1 MNALIVIVLLIW
13 LLGTQVRI
21 YRQARFFQ
29 IEEYMNLRYLR
40 WVLKARHRWLP
51 TRPMVA
57 WLIGGILA
65 VIFSEGGVALPFIVT
80 SLAATAAAIPPG
92 EGEVKKRFRATG
104 RAKRLLAS
112 SMITAGIAGLL
123 LALAAGLA
131 FSPQGRA
138 ESIGLVIA
146 ATLGLA
152 LFLAAP
158 LWLVSGNLLMRPVEA
173 TLRSRYLRRAAR
185 VLEEIRPTVIGITGS
200 YGKTSTKAILAH
212 LLNGRFKAY
221 ATPQSYNTLMGICLA
236 INTDLAED
244 HSVDYFICEM
254 GAYIPGEIQRIA
266 DLVHPTIG
274 IEIEVGP
281 QHLERFGTLEN
292 VATAKYE
299 LVKALPSDG
308 IAVFNMDNPYIRTM
322 AEHGHPATR
331 IGISKTTGPTSPPPG
346 VHLIASD
353 VRETLDGLR
362 FTLTDARTGAAVA
375 IETPLLG
382 EHNVTNLLLA
392 TAVALHEGMTLPE
405 IARRARTLQAAESRL
420 VRQVTASGIT
430 IINDAYSA
438 NPVGIVGALNVLALH
453 DSGRRLLITPGM
465 VELAER
471 HEEENRRLGELAAAK
486 ATDVILVGSA
496 RTAPIR
502 EGLLAAGFPET
513 HLQTVEALR
522 EAVHWYEANLRAGD
536 AVMFLND
543 LPDTYNT

>member
-1 MNALIVIVLLIW
+1 MNVLVVIVALIW
-13 LLGTQVRI
+13 LAGALVRI

-40 WVLKARHRWLP
+40 WVLQTRHRWLP
-51 TRPMVA
+51 TRPLVA
-57 WLIGGILA
+57 WLIGCVLA

-80 SLAATAAAIPPG
+80 ALAAVAAAIPPG

-104 RAKRLLAS
+104 RAKRLLAA
-112 SMITAGIAGLL
+112 SMIVAGIVGLL
-123 LALAAGLA
+123 LAIAAGIA
-131 FSPQGRA
+131 FSPEGRA

-146 ATLGLA
+146 ASFGL
-152 LFLAAP
+152 LLLLAAP
-158 LWLVSGNLLMRPVEA
+158 LWLVIGNLLMLPVEA
-173 TLRSRYLRRAAR
+173 LLRRRYLRRAAR
-185 VLEEIRPTVIGITGS
+185 VLDDIQPVVIGVTGS

-212 LLNGRFKAY
+212 LLNGHFKAY
-221 ATPQSYNTLMGICLA
+221 ATPKSYNTLMGICLA

-281 QHLERFGTLEN
+281 QHLERFGTLDS

-299 LVKALPSDG
+299 LVKALPPDG
-308 IAVFNMDNPYIRTM
+308 VAVLNMDNPYIREM
-322 AEHGHPATR
+322 AARGYPDTR
-331 IGISKTTGPTSPPPG
+331 VGISKECDVAGPPPG
-346 VHLIASD
+346 VHLIASG

-362 FTLTDARTGAAVA
+362 FTLTDTRTGVSNAM
-375 IETPLLG
+375 ETPLLG

-420 VRQVTASGIT
+420 VRQMTVSGI
-430 IINDAYSA
+430 IVINDAYSA
-438 NPVGIVGALNVLALH
+438 NPVGIIGALNVLALH

-471 HEEENRRLGELAAAK
+471 QDEENRRLGERAADK
-486 ATDVILVGSA
+486 ATDVILVGAA

-502 EGLLAAGFPET
+502 EGLLAAGFPAD
-513 HLQTVEALR
+513 HLQTVETLR
-522 EAVHWYEANLRAGD
+522 EAVQWYEANLRAGD
-536 AVMFLND
+536 TVMFLND
-543 LPDTYNT
+543 LPDTYSS

>member
-1 MNALIVIVLLIW
+1 MNVLIVIVLLIW
-13 LLGTQVRI
+13 MLGALVRI

-40 WVLKARHRWLP
+40 WVLKTRHRWLP

-57 WLIGGILA
+57 WLIGGVLA

-80 SLAATAAAIPPG
+80 ALAATAASIPPG

-104 RAKRLLAS
+104 RAKRLLAAS
-112 SMITAGIAGLL
+112 TMAAAIVGLL
-123 LALAAGLA
+123 LAIAAGTA
-131 FSPQGRA
+131 FSPEGRA

-146 ATLGLA
+146 AALGL
-152 LFLAAP
+152 LLLLAAP
-158 LWLVSGNLLMRPVEA
+158 LWLVTGNLLMLPVEA
-173 TLRSRYLRRAAR
+173 MLRRRYLRHAAR
-185 VLEEIRPTVIGITGS
+185 VLDEIRPTVIGITGS

-212 LLNGRFKAY
+212 VLNGHFKAY
-221 ATPQSYNTLMGICLA
+221 ATPKSYNTLMGICLA
-236 INTDLAED
+236 INADLAED

-281 QHLERFGTLEN
+281 QHLERFGTLDN

-299 LVKALPSDG
+299 LVTALPPDG
-308 IAVFNMDNPYIRTM
+308 IAVFNMDNPYIRAM
-322 AEHGHPATR
+322 AERSYPATR
-331 IGISKTTGPTSPPPG
+331 IGISKAASPPPG
-346 VHLIASD
+346 VHLVASG

-362 FTLTDARTGAAVA
+362 FTLTDTRTGAAAA

-392 TAVALHEGMTLPE
+392 AAVALHEGMTLPE

-471 HEEENRRLGELAAAK
+471 QDEENRRLGALAAAK

-502 EGLLAAGFPET
+502 DGLLAAGFAED
-513 HLQTVEALR
+513 HLHTVEALR
-522 EAVHWYEANLRAGD
+522 EAVQWYEANLKAGD
-536 AVMFLND
+536 TVMFLND